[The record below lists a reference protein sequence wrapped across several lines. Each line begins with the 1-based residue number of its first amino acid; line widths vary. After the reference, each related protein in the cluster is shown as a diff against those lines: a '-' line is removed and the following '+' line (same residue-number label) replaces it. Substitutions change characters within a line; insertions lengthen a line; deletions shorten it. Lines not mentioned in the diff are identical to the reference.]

1 MKKKYSKDEVST
13 LKKAEI
19 IELLNK
25 ENVEYDN
32 TLSVNALRELLLN
45 VEEFNENETLKG
57 NDDNLEIQKEIDAMP
72 FEERKEGNDNNDNN
86 ENKENKENKEE
97 GNRGENKTPEAKEKK
112 TEKTVSSVVF
122 DNELARRLSAF
133 GKKSKSAMDIEL
145 ARRQGKLNNKLSF
158 EEELKVRQLKARK

>member
-13 LKKAEI
+13 LKKAEV

-72 FEERKEGNDNNDNN
+72 FEERKEGNN
-86 ENKENKENKEE
+86 NKENKEE
-97 GNRGENKTPEAKEKK
+97 GNSGENKTPEAKEKK